1 MKKIVSVLAIA
12 AAMLVAG
19 GAKAQIS
26 INAGYMSQQHK
37 VSVTSLTDEFKQ
49 DTSLNGGFLGLTY
62 NLPLFAGL
70 SLAPGAY
77 VGYSSVTQAVEN
89 GDFDATTTDISLKV
103 PVLVNLKIDLGSMD
117 LLVFAG
123 PTFDIGVSTIAN
135 YSAEADDI
143 NEFHKNMGG
152 TVGAGL
158 QFGLLR
164 LFIGYNAA
172 ILGDDFDIT
181 STDDLSQAFA
191 GSNFFAGLGLR
202 L

>member
-37 VSVTSLTDEFKQ
+37 VSIGSLTDEFKQ
-49 DTSLNGGFLGLTY
+49 DTALNGGFLGLTY

-70 SLAPGAY
+70 SIAPGAY
-77 VGYSSVTQAVEN
+77 VGYTSVSQTVAN

-103 PVLVNLKIDLGSMD
+103 PVLVNLKIDLGDMD

-135 YSAEADDI
+135 YSAESDDV

-152 TVGAGL
+152 AVGAGI

-164 LFIGYNAA
+164 LFLGYNVAL
-172 ILGDDFDIT
+172 LGEDFDIT
-181 STDDLSQAFA
+181 NTEDIKGAFA